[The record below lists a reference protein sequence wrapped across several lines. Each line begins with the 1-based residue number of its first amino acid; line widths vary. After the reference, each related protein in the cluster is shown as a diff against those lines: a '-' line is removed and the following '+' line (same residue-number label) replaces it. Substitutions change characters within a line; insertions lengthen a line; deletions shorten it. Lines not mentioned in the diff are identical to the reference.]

1 MGFTSNTVSYTTYE
15 VLQAPNDLKE
25 ALVDGLK
32 QGKIHAID
40 IEAGRDKA
48 AGFAVFDDP
57 LSTDFAEENTIFNP
71 LILFSFRMDKLTVP
85 TSTLKLYVAQRVR
98 ENLLA
103 TRREKM
109 PRQERDEL
117 AEMVKTDLMK
127 RAIPAINGYD
137 VVWDTNTNRIRIFT
151 TSASV
156 CEEFVARAQTF
167 LQLELR
173 PLNTVGVLEQHLTE
187 RELNEAYHLLPTTFL
202 APSATMIRFK
212 EDM

>member
-57 LSTDFAEENTIFNP
+57 LNTDFAEENTIFNP

-85 TSTLKLYVAQRVR
+85 TSTLKQIG
-98 ENLLA
+98 
-103 TRREKM
+103 
-109 PRQERDEL
+109 
-117 AEMVKTDLMK
+117 
-127 RAIPAINGYD
+127 RAH
-137 VVWDTNTNRIRIFT
+137 V
-151 TSASV
+151 
-156 CEEFVARAQTF
+156 
-167 LQLELR
+167 
-173 PLNTVGVLEQHLTE
+173 
-187 RELNEAYHLLPTTFL
+187 
-202 APSATMIRFK
+202 
-212 EDM
+212 